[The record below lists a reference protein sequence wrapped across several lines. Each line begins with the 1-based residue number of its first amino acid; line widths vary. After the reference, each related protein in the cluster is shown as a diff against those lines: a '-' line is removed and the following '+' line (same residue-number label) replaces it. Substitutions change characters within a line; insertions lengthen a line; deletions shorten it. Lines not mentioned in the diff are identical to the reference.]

1 MFNHNSHGNGL
12 LGFTGL
18 LLLGAA
24 GVLLYQNK
32 PGFFLSLLTFIH
44 DYPQAAQT
52 AKGGFLLAAT
62 AAGAVLLIRLFAELC
77 RRGFFRQLILQ
88 TADTLEAF
96 FWLFDLTHEDPAE
109 EFAPQNPQN
118 ATPAE
123 PLQASIDLQK
133 DMDELAWEEQTVSAE
148 PDEAQTRRFA

>member
-44 DYPQAAQT
+44 DYPQLLPQAAQERASAAASRMART
-52 AKGGFLLAAT
+52 FFL
-62 AAGAVLLIRLFAELC
+62 
-77 RRGFFRQLILQ
+77 RRIM
-88 TADTLEAF
+88 T
-96 FWLFDLTHEDPAE
+96 
-109 EFAPQNPQN
+109 
-118 ATPAE
+118 
-123 PLQASIDLQK
+123 
-133 DMDELAWEEQTVSAE
+133 
-148 PDEAQTRRFA
+148 